1 MNKKLV
7 IGLCLLLA
15 TWLFVGIN
23 EDSEFLERSVFL
35 KYRPTFQIYFK
46 SPLGMEDMPADYP
59 LALRAEE
66 AVYKDFVIKHHWS
79 DNEFLDTLLT
89 SVLILGSVYFMFTGL
104 KGQFFKLK

>member
-23 EDSEFLERSVFL
+23 EDSEFFERSVFL

-59 LALRAEE
+59 STLRAEE
-66 AVYKDFVIKHHWS
+66 ATYEDFVVKRHWS
-79 DNEFLDTLLT
+79 DNVFLGTLLT
-89 SVLILGSVYFMFTGL
+89 SALILGSLYFLFTGIRT
-104 KGQFFKLK
+104 QFF